1 MNKIYYIGL
10 AALFMGLSACSSDT
24 DSLEPKTI
32 ETPKNSDQEIA
43 FKSTTTRASINNTD
57 GDPNLWSVDGISV
70 TCLAKS
76 TQTTN
81 SGAYEIDW
89 TLRNQEGRRTF
100 VQMEN
105 VNANVNDGA
114 VSWNGHYYYPDV
126 SFWYNYTFRGYY
138 PHQATNEMTWT
149 ASTVKTNVE
158 FDGTTDVLFGIAD
171 SQEQNAYSARYFHN
185 LVNDGIDYTTKLPVM
200 DFKHLFSRLVF
211 YVKKGTTTSES
222 TVPRIQ
228 YIRAL
233 NMYNQIE
240 LTLADLDTPSND
252 GTFRVIGT
260 ANNTFTLKKADG
272 QAFPT
277 MEVPE
282 VATQVGES
290 MLVYPSAAIP
300 TGEEVGFRFEI
311 GLEDPND
318 PNSTITSEHI
328 LLPLGGGEFLA
339 GTSYNIIITIDG
351 LEEITMKA
359 SLQPWVDA
367 PSTIEI

>member
-1 MNKIYYIGL
+1 MNKVYYIGA
-10 AALFMGLSACSSDT
+10 AALLMGLCACSNDT
-24 DSLEPKTI
+24 DTLTPKTI
-32 ETPKNSDQEIA
+32 DTPKNSNQEIA
-43 FKSTTTRASINNTD
+43 FKSTATRASIDNTD
-57 GDPNLWSVDGISV
+57 GDPSLWSVNGISV

-76 TQTTN
+76 KQTTN
-81 SGAYEIDW
+81 SGAYDIDW

-105 VNANVNDGA
+105 INANVTNGD

-138 PHQATNEMTWT
+138 PHQSTNQMTWT
-149 ASTVKTNVE
+149 TSSLKTNVE

-171 SQEQNAYSARYFHN
+171 SQEENAYSARYFHN
-185 LVNDGIDYTTKLPVM
+185 LVNAGVDYTTKLPVM

-211 YVKKGTTTSES
+211 YVKKGTTTTES

-233 NMYNQIE
+233 NMYNKIE

-252 GTFRVIGT
+252 GTYKVTGD
-260 ANNTFTLKKADG
+260 AGHNFTLKQADG

-277 MEVPE
+277 MEVPVE
-282 VATQVGES
+282 ATQVGES
-290 MLVYPSAAIP
+290 MLVYPSALIP
-300 TGEEVGFRFEI
+300 AGEDPGFRFEI

-339 GTSYNIIITIDG
+339 GTSYKIIITIDG

-359 SLQPWVDA
+359 TLQPWVDA
-367 PSTIEI
+367 LNTIEI